1 MRSIKHFNDTLATFI
16 TKSVSNMLFFWI
28 VLICIILLRTLYPV
42 RMSDLL
48 LNLENDGQLLL
59 LSCSAIVA
67 GKQTAT
73 LMRILKHIEK
83 DVDKLEREKKL
94 TDIK

>member
-1 MRSIKHFNDTLATFI
+1 MVYSDNNELSSREKNTAYVLALRLLQGLSFQIHSFQFRLLMTF
-16 TKSVSNMLFFWI
+16 F
-28 VLICIILLRTLYPV
+28 
-42 RMSDLL
+42 LL